1 MKNKIMPAALLFD
14 MDGTLTD
21 AREPISQDVLEALKS
36 VPNSIKKYLV
46 TGSDM
51 VKIEEQISNDNLLQL
66 FERVFSCNGTRV
78 WNCNLDMDDETKPIE
93 PELIHTTSLMD
104 FYSEAD
110 INHIVNILLK
120 TAYETHT
127 KIKTGTFIEWLFG
140 SGEKLHKHS
149 ERGLC

>member
-110 INHIVNILLK
+110 INHIVNVRISYL
-120 TAYETHT
+120 
-127 KIKTGTFIEWLFG
+127 
-140 SGEKLHKHS
+140 
-149 ERGLC
+149 R